1 MVEPLQSHFSDRNA
15 ALITQQSDNTQRIF
29 GGITKTWNPV
39 IGCLHSCSYC
49 WARKLVATRLKN
61 SEKYKD
67 GFTPKLCEKELGR
80 KFRDQFVFV
89 SDMGDLF
96 GDWVPAEWIIKVIDA
111 IRQSPNST
119 FLFLTKN
126 PKRYS
131 DFLGSYPKNIVFG
144 ATLESNRDYSVS
156 KAPSPSERYKSM
168 ADLPTERKLVCIE
181 PIMDFDLEEFVQ
193 WIKEI
198 RTSLIYVGYDNYNN
212 RLPEPNK
219 IKTKHLISQLSGF
232 TRVKTKF

>member
-1 MVEPLQSHFSDRNA
+1 MTHCNFPSRDKNQRDNFEIARAFAEDRISSRKLFDWMGITEHMQSHFSNKGGSML
-15 ALITQQSDNTQRIF
+15 ALQPDTKRIF
-29 GGITKTWNPV
+29 DAITKTWNPV

-49 WARKLVATRLKN
+49 WARRLVATRLKN

-67 GFTPKLCEKELGR
+67 GFTPKLVEKELGR

-96 GDWVPAEWIIKVIDA
+96 GDWVPSEWITKVIDA

-144 ATLESNRDYSVS
+144 ATLESNGTTRC
-156 KAPSPSERYKSM
+156 P
-168 ADLPTERKLVCIE
+168 
-181 PIMDFDLEEFVQ
+181 
-193 WIKEI
+193 
-198 RTSLIYVGYDNYNN
+198 
-212 RLPEPNK
+212 RLPYLLRDT
-219 IKTKHLISQLSGF
+219 KTWQICHLNTNLF
-232 TRVKTKF
+232 A